1 MHRCYSHLTLAD
13 RRRLYQLKE
22 RKVPIG
28 EMARQLGRHRST
40 IYREIKRNTFQ
51 DRELPDYDGYY
62 STVADD
68 IAKERRR
75 RLRKLRRHPQLRTMV
90 IERLKANWSPEQIAG
105 RLLSDGLSLVRICAE
120 TIYRFIYGKEDYG
133 LGLYRYLPEA
143 RRKRRPRGSR
153 KPRDGVFPASCRIS
167 QRPDFIGD
175 RSEFGHWEGD
185 LLIFERHIGPAN
197 VTSLIERKS
206 RYTVMIKNQ
215 SRHSRPIMDRI
226 IATFSSLPSFARQ
239 SFTFDRGTE
248 FAGFRALEDGIGA
261 RSWFC
266 DPSAPWQKGAVE
278 NINKRIRRFMPGDTD
293 LAAVSQRDLI
303 QLARHLNDQP
313 RKCLGYRT
321 PAEVFASHLHERA

>member
-1 MHRCYSHLTLAD
+1 MSRCYLQLTLAD
-13 RRRLYQLKE
+13 RRRLHQLVE
-22 RKVPIG
+22 HKVPVN

-40 IYREIKRNTFQ
+40 IYREIRRNTFH
-51 DRELPDYDGYY
+51 DRELPEYSGYF

-68 IAKERRR
+68 IAKDRRR
-75 RLRKLRRHPQLRTMV
+75 RLRKLRRHPQLRELV
-90 IERLKANWSPEQIAG
+90 IDRLQAAWSPEQIAG
-105 RLLSDGLSLVRICAE
+105 RLLTDGLSLVRICTE
-120 TIYRFIYGKEDYG
+120 TIYRFVYGKEDYG

-143 RRKRRPRGSR
+143 RRKRWPRCSR
-153 KPRDGVFPASCRIS
+153 KPRDGVFPGAARIS

-175 RSEFGHWEGD
+175 RSQFGHWEGD
-185 LLIFERHIGPAN
+185 LLIFRRDMGNAN
-197 VTSLIERKS
+197 VTSLVERKS

-215 SRHSRPIMDRI
+215 SRHSRPIMDKI
-226 IATFSSLPSFARQ
+226 IEAFSSLPAFARQ

-278 NINKRIRRFMPGDTD
+278 NTNKRIRRFMPGDTG
-293 LAAVSQRDLI
+293 LAAVSQLDVI

-313 RKCLGYRT
+313 RKCLDYRT
-321 PAEVFASHLHERA
+321 PAEVFLSHLQDGA

>member
-1 MHRCYSHLTLAD
+1 MSRCYSHLTLAD
-13 RRRLYQLKE
+13 RRRLHHWVE
-22 RKVPIG
+22 RKVPIN

-40 IYREIKRNTFQ
+40 IYREIKRNTFR

-68 IAKERRR
+68 IRKERRR
-75 RLRKLRRHPQLRTMV
+75 RLRKLVRHPQLRELV
-90 IERLKANWSPEQIAG
+90 IEQLEALWSPEQIAG
-105 RLLSDGLSLVRICAE
+105 RLLADGVCTVRVCTE
-120 TIYRFIYGKEDYG
+120 TIYRFIYCKEDYA
-133 LGLYRYLPEA
+133 LKLYQHLPEG
-143 RRKRRPRGSR
+143 RRKRRARGSR
-153 KPRDGVFPASCRIS
+153 KPRDGAFPAACRIS

-175 RSEFGHWEGD
+175 RSQFGHWEGD
-185 LLIFERHIGPAN
+185 LLIFQRDLGTAN

-215 SRHSRPIMDRI
+215 SRHSRPIMDKI
-226 IATFSSLPSFARQ
+226 IEAFSSLPAFARQ

-278 NINKRIRRFMPGDTD
+278 NTNKRIRRFMPGETD
-293 LAAVSQRDLI
+293 LTAVSQRNLI

-313 RKCLGYRT
+313 RKCLDYRT
-321 PAEVFASHLHERA
+321 PAEVFMAHLQEGR